1 MKVGNIRNKKVVSHS
16 ITVFPTVNRM
26 EKYSL
31 RWEKFEANVA
41 KSYRELRFEEDFF
54 DVTLV
59 SDDLQQVSAHKLVL
73 SACSEYF
80 KTVLKQSKHQHPML
94 CLDGVSFSNLNSI
107 LDYIYNGETQ
117 IERMNLKQFL
127 AVAEKLKVEG
137 LKKEEEELEAES
149 SYSEDLVDMDI
160 PVEEQSVDLQEEKV
174 KVKKT
179 KTLSKK
185 ERKKIKV
192 NDNQVIKVNFK
203 EMDSEHD
210 LDLKLD
216 ETMVTN
222 DDGSFEC
229 TICLKSSSIK
239 ANARAHAETH
249 FEGLTFSCTDCE
261 KSFGTRNARN
271 LHKKRIHGSKKA
283 DDGYSFQTTK
293 PKVEVDQFVPQ
304 VDIQLD

>member
-1 MKVGNIRNKKVVSHS
+1 
-16 ITVFPTVNRM
+16 M

-117 IERMNLKQFL
+117 IERVNLKQFL

-137 LKKEEEELEAES
+137 LKKEEEEVEAEN
-149 SYSEDLVDMDI
+149 SYSEDVVDMDI
-160 PVEEQSVDLQEEKV
+160 PVEEQSVGLQEEV
-174 KVKKT
+174 KPKRV

-185 ERKKIKV
+185 ERNKIRVSDK
-192 NDNQVIKVNFK
+192 QVIKVNI
-203 EMDSEHD
+203 DSEHDLD

-229 TICLKSSSIK
+229 TICLKSSSVK
-239 ANARAHAETH
+239 GNARAHAETH
-249 FEGLTFSCTDCE
+249 FEGLTFSCTECE

-283 DDGYSFQTTK
+283 DDGNSFQTTK